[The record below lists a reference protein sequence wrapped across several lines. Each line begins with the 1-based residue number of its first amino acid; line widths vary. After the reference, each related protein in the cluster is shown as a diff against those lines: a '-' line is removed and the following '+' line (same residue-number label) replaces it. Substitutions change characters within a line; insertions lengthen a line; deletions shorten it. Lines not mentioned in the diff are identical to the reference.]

1 MILFLFKNGRA
12 ARLASAGVHPT
23 EFFYGYPELAALGW
37 PVKML
42 DEEDLG
48 VRNPL
53 PLVGRLLAILGRALG
68 GLPIA
73 ALPSLARPENLRRLN
88 QASVIVATTNSFG
101 VGAAILKRLG
111 YLKPELLF
119 LPMGLAHRP
128 LPPWLAWCYRWALR
142 GTRILSISRGEQ
154 ESLSRALGARVPVDY
169 LPFGVD
175 ERFWQPGESG
185 DDGYVLSIGND
196 QSRDYSTLV
205 AAWRP
210 EYPQL
215 RIVTSLPVPNAPAN
229 VEIIRGDWRTQ
240 ILSDEEIRRLYQR
253 ARFVVLPIR
262 KTLQPS
268 GQSAC
273 LQAMACG
280 KAVVFS
286 DIRGLWDRQLMVDGE
301 TLLLTRPGDPED
313 LRRGINKLLTSPA
326 LATRLG
332 QNARQVIVEHLNVR
346 MMAAQL
352 AAYAETRLGIRP

>member
-1 MILFLFKNGRA
+1 MILFLFKSGRA
-12 ARLASAGVHPT
+12 ARLASPGSHPT
-23 EFFYGYPELAALGW
+23 EFFYGYPELDALGW

-48 VRNPL
+48 IRNPL
-53 PLVGRLLAILGRALG
+53 PLPGRLLAILGRVLG

-73 ALPSLARPENLRRLN
+73 AVPSLARRENLRRLN
-88 QASVIVATTNSFG
+88 QASAIVATTNSFG

-119 LPMGLAHRP
+119 LPMGLARRP
-128 LPPWLAWCYRWALR
+128 LSPWLAWWYRWILS

-154 ESLSRALGARVPVDY
+154 EYLSRALGEQIPVDY
-169 LPFGVD
+169 LSFGID
-175 ERFWQPGESG
+175 EQFWQPGEPG

-196 QSRDYSTLV
+196 QSRDYATLV

-210 EYPQL
+210 EYPPL
-215 RIVTSLPVPNAPAN
+215 RIVTSLPVLTAPAN
-229 VEIIRGDWRTQ
+229 VDVIRGDWRTQ

-253 ARFVVLPIR
+253 ARFIVLPIQQ
-262 KTLQPS
+262 TLQPS

-286 DIRGLWDRQLMVDGE
+286 DIQGLWDRQLMVDGD
-301 TLLLTRPGDPED
+301 TLLLVQPGDPAD
-313 LRRGINKLLTSPA
+313 LRRAIDSLLASPE

-332 QNARQVIVEHLNVR
+332 QSARRVIAEHLNVR
-346 MMAAQL
+346 MMATQL
-352 AAYAETRLGIRP
+352 AAYAQTHLGIQS

>member
-23 EFFYGYPELAALGW
+23 EFFYGYLELAALGW

-48 VRNPL
+48 IRNPL
-53 PLVGRLLAILGRALG
+53 PLPGRLLAVIGRIMG

-73 ALPSLARPENLRRLN
+73 ALPFLARRENLQRLN
-88 QASVIVATTNSFG
+88 QASAIVATTNSFG

-111 YLKPELLF
+111 YLRSDLLF
-119 LPMGLAHRP
+119 LPMGLVRRSMS
-128 LPPWLAWCYRWALR
+128 PWLAWWYRWILR

-154 ESLSRALGARVPVDY
+154 KFLSSALGARVSVDY
-169 LPFGVD
+169 IPFGVD
-175 ERFWQPGESG
+175 EQFWRPGEPG

-196 QSRDYSTLV
+196 QSRDYHTLLSV
-205 AAWRP
+205 WRP
-210 EYPQL
+210 EDPPL
-215 RIVTSLPVPNAPAN
+215 RIVTSLPMPNAPAN
-229 VEIIRGDWRTQ
+229 VEIIRGDWRSQ
-240 ILSDEEIRRLYQR
+240 ILSDDEVRRLYQR

-262 KTLQPS
+262 ETLQPS

-280 KAVVFS
+280 KAVILS
-286 DIRGLWDRQLMVDGE
+286 DIQGLWDRQLMVDGN
-301 TLLLTRPGDPED
+301 TVLLTRPGDLED
-313 LRRGINKLLTSPA
+313 LRRGIDKLLTSTA
-326 LATRLG
+326 LAASLG
-332 QNARQVIVEHLNVR
+332 LNARQVIVEHLNVR

-352 AAYAETRLGIRP
+352 AAYAETRLGIQP

>member
-12 ARLASAGVHPT
+12 ARLASAGLHPT
-23 EFFYGYPELAALGW
+23 EFFYGYRELGALGW
-37 PVKML
+37 PVSML

-48 VRNPL
+48 IRSPL
-53 PLVGRLLAILGRALG
+53 PLPGRLLAVLGRALG

-73 ALPSLARPENLRRLN
+73 ALPFLARPENLQRLN
-88 QASVIVATTNSFG
+88 QASAIVATTNSFG

-119 LPMGLAHRP
+119 LPMGLVRRA
-128 LPPWLAWCYRWALR
+128 LSPWLAWWYRWILR

-154 ESLSRALGARVPVDY
+154 EFLSRALGAKVPVDY

-175 ERFWQPGESG
+175 EQFWQPGEPG

-196 QSRDYSTLV
+196 QSRDYATLV

-210 EYPQL
+210 EDPPL
-215 RIVTSLPVPNAPAN
+215 RIVTSLPVPGAPAN

-262 KTLQPS
+262 ETLQPS

-286 DIRGLWDRQLMVDGE
+286 DIQGLWDRQLMVHGD
-301 TLLLTRPGDPED
+301 TLLLTRPGDSAD
-313 LRRGINKLLTSPA
+313 LRRAIDSLLASPA

-332 QNARQVIVEHLNVR
+332 QNARRVVAEHLNVR

-352 AAYAETRLGIRP
+352 AAYAETRLGLQS

>member
-12 ARLASAGVHPT
+12 ARLASAGIYPT
-23 EFFYGYPELAALGW
+23 EFFYGYLELGALGW
-37 PVKML
+37 PVNML
-42 DEEDLG
+42 DEEGLG
-48 VRNPL
+48 IHCPL
-53 PLVGRLLAILGRALG
+53 PLPGRLLAVLGRIMG

-73 ALPSLARPENLRRLN
+73 ALPFLARRENLLRMN
-88 QASVIVATTNSFG
+88 QASAIVATTNSFG
-101 VGAAILKRLG
+101 IGAAILKRLG

-119 LPMGLAHRP
+119 LPMGLVRRT
-128 LPPWLAWCYRWALR
+128 LTPWLAWWYRWILR

-154 ESLSRALGARVPVDY
+154 EFLSRALGARVPVDY

-175 ERFWQPGESG
+175 EQFWRPGEPG
-185 DDGYVLSIGND
+185 NDGYVLSIGND
-196 QSRDYSTLV
+196 QSRDYASLV

-210 EYPQL
+210 EDPPL
-215 RIVTSLPVPNAPAN
+215 RIVTSLPVPAAPPN

-240 ILSDEEIRRLYQR
+240 ILSDENVRRLYQR

-262 KTLQPS
+262 ETLQPS

-301 TLLLTRPGDPED
+301 TLLLTRPGDQED
-313 LRRGINKLLTSPA
+313 LRGGIDKLLTSPV
-326 LATRLG
+326 LAARLG

-346 MMAAQL
+346 TMAAQL

>member
-1 MILFLFKNGRA
+1 VILFLFKNGRA
-12 ARLASAGVHPT
+12 ARLASPGLHPT
-23 EFFYGYPELAALGW
+23 EFFYGYLELDAIGW

-48 VRNPL
+48 IRSPL
-53 PLVGRLLAILGRALG
+53 PLPGRLLAALGRVLG

-73 ALPSLARPENLRRLN
+73 ALPFLARPENLQRLN
-88 QASVIVATTNSFG
+88 RAAAIVATTNSFG

-111 YLKPELLF
+111 YLKPELFF
-119 LPMGLAHRP
+119 LPMGLARKP
-128 LPPWLAWCYRWALR
+128 LSPWLARLYRWALN

-154 ESLSRALGARVPVDY
+154 VSLSRALGTEVPVAY

-175 ERFWQPGESG
+175 ERFWQPDGAG

-196 QSRDYSTLV
+196 ESRDYATLV

-210 EYPQL
+210 EYPRL
-215 RIVTSLPVPNAPAN
+215 RIVTRLPVSTTTAN
-229 VEIIRGDWRTQ
+229 IEIIRGDWRAQ
-240 ILSDEEIRRLYQR
+240 ILSDKEIRRLYQR

-262 KTLQPS
+262 ETLQPS

-286 DIRGLWDRQLMVDGE
+286 DIQGLWDRQLMVDGE
-301 TLLLTRPGDPED
+301 TLLLTRPGDPID
-313 LRRGINKLLTSPA
+313 LQRAIDKLLASPT
-326 LATRLG
+326 LAAKLG
-332 QNARQVIVEHLNVR
+332 QNARQVIAEHLNVR
-346 MMAAQL
+346 LMARQL
-352 AAYAETRLGIRP
+352 AAYLEPRVRNPS

>member
-12 ARLASAGVHPT
+12 SRLASPGVHPT
-23 EFFYGYPELAALGW
+23 EFFYGYVELGALGW
-37 PVKML
+37 QVSML

-48 VRNPL
+48 IRNPL
-53 PLVGRLLAILGRALG
+53 PLLGRLLAVLGWALG

-73 ALPSLARPENLRRLN
+73 ALPFLARTENLRRLN
-88 QASVIVATTNSFG
+88 QAEVIVATTNSFG

-111 YLKPELLF
+111 YLKPAVFL
-119 LPMGLAHRP
+119 LPMGLARQP
-128 LPPWLAWCYRWALR
+128 LSPWLAGLYRWTLS

-154 ESLSRALGARVPVDY
+154 GFLSRALGARVPVDY

-175 ERFWQPGESG
+175 DRFWQPDQAG

-196 QSRDYSTLV
+196 QARDYATLL

-210 EYPQL
+210 EYPPL
-215 RIVTSLPVPNAPAN
+215 RIVTSLPVPSAAAN
-229 VEIIRGDWRTQ
+229 VEIIRGDWRSQ

-262 KTLQPS
+262 ETLQPS

-286 DIRGLWDRQLMVDGE
+286 DIQGLWDRQLMVDGE
-301 TLLLTRPGDPED
+301 TLLLTRPGDPID
-313 LRRGINKLLTSPA
+313 MRRAIEKLLASPDF
-326 LATRLG
+326 ATALG
-332 QNARQVIVEHLNVR
+332 QNARQVIAEHLNVR
-346 MMAAQL
+346 LMARQL
-352 AAYAETRLGIRP
+352 AVHLESRMPRQS

>member
-12 ARLASAGVHPT
+12 ARLASQGVHPT
-23 EFFYGYPELAALGW
+23 EFFYGFMELRELGTDVSMLDEEALGIHSPLPLSGRLLAALGS
-37 PVKML
+37 
-42 DEEDLG
+42 G
-48 VRNPL
+48 
-53 PLVGRLLAILGRALG
+53 LG
-68 GLPIA
+68 GLPLA
-73 ALPSLARPENLRRLN
+73 ALPSLFRPENLQRLN
-88 QASVIVATTNSFG
+88 QATVIVATTNSFG
-101 VGAAILKRLG
+101 VGAAILKRLS
-111 YLKPELLF
+111 YLKPALFF
-119 LPMGLAHRP
+119 LPMGLARKP
-128 LPPWLAWCYRWALR
+128 LSPWGAYLYRWALK

-154 ESLSRALGARVPVDY
+154 VCLARALGTEVPVDY

-175 ERFWQPGESG
+175 ERFWQPDGAG

-196 QSRDYSTLV
+196 ESRDYDTLI

-210 EYPQL
+210 EYPRL
-215 RIVTSLPVPNAPAN
+215 RIVTRLPVPTTTAN
-229 VEIIRGDWRTQ
+229 IEIIPGDWRTQ

-262 KTLQPS
+262 ETIQPS

-286 DIRGLWDRQLMVDGE
+286 DIQGLWDRQLMVDGK
-301 TLLLTRPGDPED
+301 TLLLARPGDPED
-313 LRRGINKLLTSPA
+313 LRRGIDKLLTSPA

-352 AAYAETRLGIRP
+352 AAYAETQLGIRR

>member
-12 ARLASAGVHPT
+12 ARLLSAGDHPT
-23 EFFYGYPELAALGW
+23 EFFYGYLELGALGW
-37 PVKML
+37 SVSML

-48 VRNPL
+48 IRNPL
-53 PLVGRLLAILGRALG
+53 PLPGRLLAVLGRALG

-73 ALPSLARPENLRRLN
+73 AVPSLARQENLQRLN
-88 QASVIVATTNSFG
+88 RASAIVATTNSFG

-119 LPMGLAHRP
+119 LPMGLVRRP
-128 LPPWLAWCYRWALR
+128 MSAWLAWWYRWILS
-142 GTRILSISRGEQ
+142 GTRVLSISRGEQ
-154 ESLSRALGARVPVDY
+154 EFLSRALGARVPVHY

-175 ERFWQPGESG
+175 ERFWQPGEHG

-196 QSRDYSTLV
+196 QSRDYAALV
-205 AAWRP
+205 AAWRREDP
-210 EYPQL
+210 PL
-215 RIVTSLPVPNAPAN
+215 RIVTSLPVPAASAN

-262 KTLQPS
+262 ETLQPS

-286 DIRGLWDRQLMVDGE
+286 DIEGLWDRQLMVDGD
-301 TLLLTRPGDPED
+301 TLLLTRPGDPAD
-313 LRRGINKLLTSPA
+313 LRRAIDSLLASPA
-326 LATRLG
+326 LAARLG
-332 QNARQVIVEHLNVR
+332 QNARRVIVEHLNVR
-346 MMAAQL
+346 MMAARL
-352 AAYAETRLGIRP
+352 ATYAGTHLGIQS